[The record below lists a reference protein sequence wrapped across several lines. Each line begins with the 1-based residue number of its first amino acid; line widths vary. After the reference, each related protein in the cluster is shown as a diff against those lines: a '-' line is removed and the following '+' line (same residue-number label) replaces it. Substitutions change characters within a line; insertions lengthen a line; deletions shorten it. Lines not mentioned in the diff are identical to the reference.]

1 MFNIKLLNSIALLNN
16 TRKMCDMKL
25 LNSIALL
32 NYIRKMGH
40 QTTKM
45 CVCVCEDCM
54 EDCGINYS

>member
-1 MFNIKLLNSIALLNN
+1 MFSMKLLNSIALLNN

-45 CVCVCEDCM
+45 CVCGVC
-54 EDCGINYS
+54 